1 MKRPRWPV
9 VAGWETGVIFAA
21 RLLVERGSFRDSSQD
36 WGIHAFVSSP
46 SPGDRVAARHDGT
59 THYLTVISVHHK
71 PVPVGDDGKTG
82 DDAPSADVV
91 AKWTGSD

>member
-1 MKRPRWPV
+1 M
-9 VAGWETGVIFAA
+9 FAA

-71 PVPVGDDGKTG
+71 PVPVSADGKTG